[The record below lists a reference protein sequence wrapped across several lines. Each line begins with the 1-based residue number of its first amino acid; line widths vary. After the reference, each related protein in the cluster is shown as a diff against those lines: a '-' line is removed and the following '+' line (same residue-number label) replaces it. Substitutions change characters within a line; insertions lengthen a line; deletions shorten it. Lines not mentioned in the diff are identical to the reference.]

1 MWKEPK
7 IWDGFIKCC
16 ERCYPQSYKVL
27 LQLPPA
33 QLEFF
38 FSTRPQMRET
48 LLVHVQNFTD
58 AQRAH
63 VPAQTTKVLYNQ
75 FSIKTEVKTEPSE
88 TTEVVGEAATA
99 AGGEITIA
107 GVEESEDVAP
117 PGE

>member
-1 MWKEPK
+1 MQVWKEPK

-63 VPAQTTKVLYNQ
+63 VPSKTTEVLYNQ
-75 FSIKTEVKTEPSE
+75 FKIPESVMTVKTEPPLDEATSE
-88 TTEVVGEAATA
+88 A
-99 AGGEITIA
+99 
-107 GVEESEDVAP
+107 DVAP

>member
-1 MWKEPK
+1 MFAIFQVWKEPK

-27 LQLPPA
+27 LQLPPT

-63 VPAQTTKVLYNQ
+63 IPPQTTKVLYNQ
-75 FSIKTEVKTEPSE
+75 YIVAPEVKTEPAEGSE
-88 TTEVVGEAATA
+88 DAAGNAEAAVVAVGE
-99 AGGEITIA
+99 
-107 GVEESEDVAP
+107 EDVAP